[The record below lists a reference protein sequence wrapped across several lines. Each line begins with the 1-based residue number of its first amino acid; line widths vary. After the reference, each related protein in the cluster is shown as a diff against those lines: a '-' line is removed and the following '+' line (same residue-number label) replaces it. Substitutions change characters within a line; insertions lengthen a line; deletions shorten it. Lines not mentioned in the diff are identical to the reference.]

1 MPRRRPG
8 KPRGRDKGALGFLLG
23 EELVL
28 EIGTE
33 EIPSTYMPGMLA
45 ALRERAGA
53 AFAEARLRFEGLE
66 TFGTPRRL
74 VLHVAVLSE
83 RQEPLQEE
91 ILGPPVR
98 SAFDG
103 DGNPTGAALGFA
115 RRHGVEA
122 SELRRVDTPRGAR
135 LMYFREDAGAEA
147 RVVLGPL
154 LTRLIQE
161 LPAPKSM
168 RWGAGKFSFVRPVQ
182 WVLALYGGAPVR
194 GPASGGDGSL
204 PPFGSATYGHRFHA
218 NKKIHINNFQEYIHA
233 LRDNYVEPMVDD
245 GAGGG
250 RIPMVR
256 AGVLEAARAVGGEPA
271 ADAEAVEG
279 LVERVAHLVEWP
291 FPVACG
297 FDEKFL
303 DLPEEV
309 IISTLE
315 VHQRCFALRE
325 RGGEALMPAFIGVS
339 NTRAHDMEVV
349 RRGYERVVRA
359 RLEDADFY
367 WRQDLGTPLADMAE
381 GLKDV
386 VYHPRLGTSWDKVER
401 FRRLGTWLCGRV
413 APGDAA
419 LAKRVE
425 EAASVCKADLTSGM
439 VYEFPELQGVM
450 GRRYAERE
458 GREEAVSRA
467 IYEHYLPRGEGDDLP
482 GGDAGAILGLADRMD
497 TIVGMVGLGYLPSGS
512 EDPYALRRA
521 ANAVLRILEDR
532 GYRISLPEWVEAAA
546 EPLTDRF
553 RGDRAEVSQRILG
566 FWRNRVS
573 AHLSRGCARG
583 DLVEAVLASGDDAGW
598 RDVVDA
604 RARLRALERL
614 ASSAESFEPLA
625 TTFKRVS
632 NIVRRARENGGGDV
646 AAERP
651 DARLLAEGAEARLHA
666 SLDAVSGTVRE
677 TLGGVREGDAAALEE
692 AYVEATSA
700 IAEIRPLVDD
710 FFDEVMVMAD
720 DAELRKNR
728 LALMAGVGALF
739 SMIADFTKIRGRAPG

>member
-1 MPRRRPG
+1 MS
-8 KPRGRDKGALGFLLG
+8 G
-23 EELVL
+23 EELLL
-28 EIGTE
+28 EIGVE

-45 ALRERAGA
+45 ALKERAGA
-53 AFAEARLRFEGLE
+53 AFASARLRVEGLE
-66 TFGTPRRL
+66 AFGTPRRL
-74 VLHVAVLSE
+74 VLRAATLAG
-83 RQEPLQEE
+83 RQAPLQEE
-91 ILGPPVR
+91 ILGPPVSR
-98 SAFDG
+98 AFDAA
-103 DGNPTGAALGFA
+103 GNPTGAALGFA

-122 SELRRVDTPRGAR
+122 SELRRADTPRGAR
-135 LMYFREDAGAEA
+135 LMYFREDAGADA
-147 RVVLGPL
+147 RAVLGAL
-154 LTRLIQE
+154 LTRLIEE

-182 WVLALYGGAPVR
+182 WVLALYGGACVR
-194 GPASGGDGSL
+194 GPEPGGDGSL
-204 PPFGSATYGHRFHA
+204 PPFGAATYGHRFHA
-218 NKKIHINNFQEYIHA
+218 NNRIHVNSFEGYVHA
-233 LRDNYVEPMVDD
+233 LRESFVEPMVDD

-271 ADAEAVEG
+271 ADADAVEG

-297 FDEKFL
+297 FDAKFL

-325 RGGEALMPAFIGVS
+325 RGGAALLPAFVGVS
-339 NTRAHDMEVV
+339 NTSARDMEVV
-349 RRGYERVVRA
+349 RKGYERVVRA

-381 GLKDV
+381 RLKDV

-401 FRRLGTWLCGRV
+401 FGRLAAWLCGRI
-413 APGDAA
+413 APGNVA
-419 LAKRVE
+419 LARQVE
-425 EAASVCKADLTSGM
+425 EAASLCKADLTSGM

-482 GGDAGAILGLADRMD
+482 KGDAGAVLGLADRMD

-521 ANAVLRILEDR
+521 ANAALRILEER
-532 GYRISLPEWVEAAA
+532 GYRISLPEWVEAAIA
-546 EPLTDRF
+546 PLTARF
-553 RGDRAEVSQRILG
+553 RDDRAAVSGRILG

-583 DLVEAVLASGDDAGW
+583 DLVEAALASGDGAGW
-598 RDVVDA
+598 CDVMDA

-614 ASSAESFEPLA
+614 ASSPESFEPLA

-632 NIVRRARENGGGDV
+632 NILRRAREDGGGD
-646 AAERP
+646 AAARP
-651 DARLLAEGAEARLHA
+651 DARLLAEGAEVRLHA
-666 SLDAVSGTVRE
+666 SLDAVSDAVRE
-677 TLGGVREGDAAALEE
+677 ALGGVREGDAAALEE
-692 AYVEATSA
+692 AYVAATSA

-720 DAELRKNR
+720 DAALRKNR

-739 SMIADFTKIRGRAPG
+739 SMIADFTKIRGPAPA